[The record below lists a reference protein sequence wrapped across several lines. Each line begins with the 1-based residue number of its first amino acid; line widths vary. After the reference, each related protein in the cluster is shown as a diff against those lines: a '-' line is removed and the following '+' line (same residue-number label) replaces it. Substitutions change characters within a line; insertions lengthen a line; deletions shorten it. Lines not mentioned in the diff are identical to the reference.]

1 MKLTNKEKEEIF
13 YNSLCNAQGIG
24 YLNSYGVEMSYE
36 PLQYAL
42 IREALK
48 EAGKAICYE
57 DILMEILKR
66 GGSLTYIDIEGEGEM
81 TSTIMMNDVYERIDN
96 VPKTIIG
103 NFLSENDDVVDA
115 DVVLQTIFWNK
126 VIFG

>member
-1 MKLTNKEKEEIF
+1 MKITNKEKEEIF
-13 YNSLCNAQGIG
+13 YNSLCNAEGMG

-36 PLQYAL
+36 PAQYAAAK
-42 IREALK
+42 EALK
-48 EAGKAICYE
+48 EAGKDTCYE

-81 TSTIMMNDVYERIDN
+81 TSTIMINDVYERIDN

-103 NFLSENDDVVDA
+103 NFHLENDDVVDA
-115 DVVLQTIFWNK
+115 DSVLQTVFWNK
-126 VIFG
+126 IIFG

>member
-1 MKLTNKEKEEIF
+1 MKLTSKEKEEIF
-13 YNSLCNAQGIG
+13 YNSLCNAEGMG

-36 PLQYAL
+36 PAQYAAAKK
-42 IREALK
+42 ALQ
-48 EAGKAICYE
+48 EAGKDTCYE

-66 GGSLTYIDIEGEGEM
+66 GSSLTYIDIVGEGEM
-81 TSTIMMNDVYERIDN
+81 TSTIMMNNVYERIDN

-115 DVVLQTIFWNK
+115 DAVLQTVFWNE